1 MASANQMK
9 FLVIQKDEAVLQAVA
24 VALQMQWPDAS
35 VISARTADAG
45 LNSFFD
51 QEPDVVVVE
60 AVLPGKSGLVAVK
73 EIRSISEVPIVILV
87 DRDDETSL
95 IKGLEMGADQY
106 LTKPLRPLELLAR
119 VRAVLRRRDPTTSS
133 AAFRDF
139 VAGDLRVD
147 FQNERVTLR
156 GEPVN
161 LTAREYKLLFHLVRN
176 AGRLLPHQALVDWVW
191 GEAGNAS
198 AVELTRLVGRLRTKI
213 ESNRDAPRFIEN
225 YRGVGY
231 WFNHGHTQGPADSG

>member
-95 IKGLEMGADQY
+95 
-106 LTKPLRPLELLAR
+106 
-119 VRAVLRRRDPTTSS
+119 
-133 AAFRDF
+133 
-139 VAGDLRVD
+139 VAGAHWDLTQLFREGNRVFVNACISQDRAHHLNQLHDGHRIEKVQANKAVRTLGRSRKLGDGNRRSIGAEDGVALHNPVERGID
-147 FQNERVTLR
+147 FLFL
-156 GEPVN
+156 VN
-161 LTAREYKLLFHLVRN
+161 ILDDCFDDDVAVSQILTIGRALQAAANFLALLSADAALFRRLPHKFIE
-176 AGRLLPHQALVDWVW
+176 RLLD
-191 GEAGNAS
+191 G
-198 AVELTRLVGRLRTKI
+198 
-213 ESNRDAPRFIEN
+213 RDA
-225 YRGVGY
+225 GG
-231 WFNHGHTQGPADSG
+231 